1 MNSFIIVLLIINLI
15 NRCFIQVFLIAV
27 FLFLNNNKLSS
38 FFDKL
43 NEIKKI
49 NQIYF
54 TKEEKLFFI
63 YGKNNM
69 EFEDYC
75 LYLSSTIKNKYE
87 KKFLLELKNCNS
99 KSNIDMLVD
108 SYLLI
113 YQKRSKTI
121 EIINFLTSLIN
132 FVFSYILTYF
142 NKYLDIINIF
152 NIVLL
157 MILLFSYKTIDFQY
171 KNMSFFDRFYCLFFQ
186 RLSYMSPM
194 KSLSLT
200 LEEFNRRKNNIFK
213 NLYENLTNK
222 SFGKYK
228 VSEEKQIV
236 LSSIYKICYSNKYN
250 KEQTLVSYYEKIN
263 KNKMT
268 NLEILSNFIYYFMI
282 CLFVILEVFL

>member
-121 EIINFLTSLIN
+121 EKIYLFSCLIY

-282 CLFVILEVFL
+282 CLIVILEVFL

>member
-27 FLFLNNNKLSS
+27 FLFLNNNKLSI
-38 FFDKL
+38 FFDRL

-54 TKEEKLFFI
+54 TREEKLFFI

-75 LYLSSTIKNKYE
+75 LYLSSAVKNKYE

-121 EIINFLTSLIN
+121 EIINLFSCLIY

-186 RLSYMSPM
+186 RLSYMPPM

-200 LEEFNRRKNNIFK
+200 LEEFNKRKNNIFK
-213 NLYENLTNK
+213 NLYEDLTNK

-228 VSEEKQIV
+228 VSEEKQII

-282 CLFVILEVFL
+282 CLIVILEVFL

>member
-38 FFDKL
+38 FFDRL

-54 TKEEKLFFI
+54 TREEKLFFI

-121 EIINFLTSLIN
+121 EIINFLTSLIY

-250 KEQTLVSYYEKIN
+250 KEHILVSYYEEIN
-263 KNKMT
+263 KNKIT
-268 NLEILSNFIYYFMI
+268 NFEILSNFIYYFMI
-282 CLFVILEVFL
+282 CLIVILEVFL

>member
-108 SYLLI
+108 SYLLL

-121 EIINFLTSLIN
+121 EIINFLTSLIY

-263 KNKMT
+263 KNKIT
-268 NLEILSNFIYYFMI
+268 NFEILSNFIYYFMI
-282 CLFVILEVFL
+282 CLIVILEVFL

>member
-121 EIINFLTSLIN
+121 EIINFLTSLIY

-200 LEEFNRRKNNIFK
+200 LEEFNKRKNNIFK
-213 NLYENLTNK
+213 KLYEDLTNK

-228 VSEEKQIV
+228 VSEEKQII

-282 CLFVILEVFL
+282 CLIVILEVFL

>member
-121 EIINFLTSLIN
+121 EIINFLTSLIY

-171 KNMSFFDRFYCLFFQ
+171 KNLSFFDRFYCLFFQ

-263 KNKMT
+263 KNKIT
-268 NLEILSNFIYYFMI
+268 NFEILSNFIYYFMI
-282 CLFVILEVFL
+282 CLIVILEVFL

>member
-121 EIINFLTSLIN
+121 EIINFLTSLIY

-228 VSEEKQIV
+228 VSEEKQII

-282 CLFVILEVFL
+282 CLIVILEVFL

>member
-15 NRCFIQVFLIAV
+15 NKCFIQAFLIVV
-27 FLFLNNNKLSS
+27 FVFLNNDELSS
-38 FFDKL
+38 FFNRL
-43 NEIKKI
+43 NEVKKI

-75 LYLSSTIKNKYE
+75 LYLSSNVKNKYE
-87 KKFLLELKNCNS
+87 KKFLLELKNC
-99 KSNIDMLVD
+99 SNKLDIDMLVD

-121 EIINFLTSLIN
+121 EIINLFSCLIY

-142 NKYLDIINIF
+142 NKYLDIIYIINI
-152 NIVLL
+152 
-157 MILLFSYKTIDFQY
+157 ILLIILLYSNKTIDFQF
-171 KNMSFFDRFYCLFFQ
+171 KNMSFFNRFYCLFFK
-186 RLSYMSPM
+186 RLSYMPPM

-200 LEEFNRRKNNIFK
+200 LEEFNKRKNNIFK
-213 NLYENLTNK
+213 NLYEDLTNK

-250 KEQTLVSYYEKIN
+250 KEQTLISYYEKIN
-263 KNKMT
+263 KNKIT
-268 NLEILSNFIYYFMI
+268 NLEILSSFIYYFMI
-282 CLFVILEVFL
+282 CLIVILEVFL

>member
-121 EIINFLTSLIN
+121 EIINFLTSLIY

-282 CLFVILEVFL
+282 CLIVILEVFL